1 MAEVEFIIEK
11 IKRMPEEHLREIAE
25 FIKSLES
32 KKKSADEGANLLS
45 AAIGICEG
53 PSDLAERH
61 DRYVYG

>member
-11 IKRMPEEHLREIAE
+11 IKKMPEEHLREIAE

-32 KKKSADEGANLLS
+32 KKKSGEEDPLS

-53 PSDLAERH
+53 PPDLAERH